1 MGGPGRSIQGN
12 RIGSS
17 VRLRGMEWQPM
28 QGKISLD
35 GFAAGIAVIV
45 FVATVTS
52 VTFSALGI
60 LSI

>member
-1 MGGPGRSIQGN
+1 
-12 RIGSS
+12 
-17 VRLRGMEWQPM
+17 M